1 MAENS
6 FSKINYSQRDGAYEC
21 TKGEFKAVLNSCGII
36 SRISCPHTAEQNDL
50 VTQAYN
56 NNEIDSCLQASLL
69 KKVKDGCLLTAVYLI
84 NRLPSPVL
92 HKKMP
97 YELLYNGNNAQPQYN
112 LLRVF
117 GCQYFPYLVS
127 YQRDKLIAKFIPC
140 VFLGCGD
147 NYKG

>member
-1 MAENS
+1 MRLTPVY
-6 FSKINYSQRDGAYEC
+6 KLLY
-21 TKGEFKAVLNSCGII
+21 
-36 SRISCPHTAEQNDL
+36 
-50 VTQAYN
+50 
-56 NNEIDSCLQASLL
+56 L

-84 NRLPSPVL
+84 DRLPSPVL

-127 YQRDKLIAKFIPC
+127 YKRDKLIAKFIPC